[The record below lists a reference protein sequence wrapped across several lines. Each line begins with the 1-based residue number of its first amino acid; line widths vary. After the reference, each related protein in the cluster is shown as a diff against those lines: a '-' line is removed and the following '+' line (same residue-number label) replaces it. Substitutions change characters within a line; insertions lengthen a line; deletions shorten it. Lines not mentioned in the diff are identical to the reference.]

1 MEDASVIRILLNFR
15 FRELSNFSTRQS
27 KQKFLS
33 DFVFELQHFAVL
45 QKLITIQLVDADN
58 KDEIIFSTA
67 G

>member
-1 MEDASVIRILLNFR
+1 MEDVSVIMIPLNFR

-58 KDEIIFSTA
+58 NDEIIFSTA